1 MRCLPN
7 PLWFALLGPLSGR
20 DAAVRRWLEEKPE
33 VGEYLDQVRGF
44 LDTWLPRFE
53 AENRSYVTICIG
65 CTGGRHRS
73 VYLAER
79 LAEHF
84 RATREQVMTFH
95 RELE

>member
-1 MRCLPN
+1 
-7 PLWFALLGPLSGR
+7 
-20 DAAVRRWLEEKPE
+20 
-33 VGEYLDQVRGF
+33 
-44 LDTWLPRFE
+44 
-53 AENRSYVTICIG
+53 VTICIG

-84 RATREQVMTFH
+84 RGTRAQVLTFH